1 MRSFNNA
8 LNTTVKQR
16 YGAEKSIFSQKSKIM
31 SIRASQK
38 VPPSVFGRPTY
49 RDYDGAKDIFRTV
62 DARDQERN
70 KTIDVTNPLS
80 ALVDEVVGE
89 AGEADI
95 AEKKDEAEKVEE
107 NAGAA
112 TVA

>member
-62 DARDQERN
+62 DARDHERN